1 MFNFI
6 QFRRVFTVTIT
17 VVLLTMSFIA
27 SAQEN
32 VPVSGT
38 ITDGVT
44 GEPLIG
50 VNVVLKGQPTGTIT
64 DFDGKYSL
72 EVPREGA
79 ILVFSYIGF
88 KSEEIPVEGR
98 FVLDVAMVPNVEMLE
113 ELVVIGYGK
122 VKKKDLTGAVAQ
134 ISSDNL
140 EQRTVS
146 SVTEAL
152 SGTMAGVQ
160 VSSVSGA
167 PGSEAFVAIRGI
179 STINNN
185 GVLWVVDGMP
195 VSSVNYLNLQ
205 DIESVHVLKDAS
217 SAAIYGAEAANGVVL
232 IETKKATKGIL
243 KVDFNVRSGVQRIL
257 KRPDI
262 ANASEYARIQN
273 AGWLNDGGD
282 PENVPYSDPDGL
294 GAGTDWW
301 DEVVRDDFSSLMQD
315 YYLSINKGEENFSV
329 STSLSYFQ
337 QDGVLKGGGYE
348 RINFRLNTEFKPTEK
363 LSIGENLIFSNQ
375 KTQNGLDDWMV
386 WDVQRVEPVTP
397 IYLPEYEQEGKNE
410 FSIFSPTIVDVGNPA
425 GALARNFSDDRSLS
439 TVGNLYLNYTPL
451 PFLTLRTEFGVE
463 MEIWENQWFA
473 PNYYIEETDQ
483 REINEVGH
491 HMGNKFVYNWNNIV
505 TYSESFG
512 GHNLSVMAATSTR
525 ADSWKSVNG
534 TGKNLP
540 SNHPDLR
547 YLTATSLG
555 WTANNGSY
563 SDVSRFSYLG
573 RLNYNFKDKY
583 LLMASIRRD
592 GSSKFPESN
601 RWATFPSV
609 SFGWVASQESFLQKF
624 DWLYLLKVRGA
635 WGQIGNDGIPY
646 WAQYSTIANYYYALG
661 ADQRVLLAKG
671 PDQVGNNK
679 LKWETVEDF
688 NVGLNLEVFD
698 GKLAGSFDYFRR
710 NTRDMLMQK
719 SLLGYMGAGYGRQW
733 ANVGSMEVQGWEFD
747 INLRNTSQS
756 GWKYSVGVNVS
767 QSLSTMKNVADG
779 ESIWEGND
787 QRLDL
792 LTYTAENSPIGAFY
806 GYVTD
811 GIFQNQ
817 EEVINH
823 TDEFGN
829 ILQPAAQPGD
839 FRFVDLDGDGRIT
852 PEGDRKIIGSPDALF
867 TFGLNINLSYKA
879 FDLRAL
885 FTGSYGN
892 EIITPIMAYTHSGSA
907 DYNSYQGLIDD
918 AWNGEGSSN
927 SQPRISN
934 NDPNLNFRYSDYY
947 ISDGSYLR
955 MKSLQIGFQLPKQ
968 WISRLRMKSLRLT
981 LNAENIFTLTNYEG
995 LDPDIGPYSS
1005 NILLRGV
1012 DWGNYPLPQAFTFGL
1027 NASF

>member
-1 MFNFI
+1 MINFI
-6 QFRRVFTVTIT
+6 QSRQVYPLLFALFFLAFGSTAFAQGE
-17 VVLLTMSFIA
+17 VL
-27 SAQEN
+27 
-32 VPVSGT
+32 VSGT
-38 ITDGVT
+38 VTDEAT
-44 GEPLIG
+44 GEPLLG
-50 VNVVLKGQPTGTIT
+50 VNVVLKGKPVGTIT

-72 EVPREGA
+72 DVPPKDA
-79 ILVFSYIGF
+79 VLIFSYIGF
-88 KSEEIPVEGR
+88 TSQEVQVDGR
-98 FVLDVAMVPNVEMLE
+98 SVVDVKLVSDAQMLE

-122 VKKKDLTGAVAQ
+122 VKKKDLTGAVSQ

-167 PGSEAFVAIRGI
+167 PGSEAFVAVRGI

-185 GVLWVVDGMP
+185 GVLWVVDGLP

-205 DIESVHVLKDAS
+205 DVESVHVLKDAS

-232 IETKKATKGIL
+232 IETKKAKKGAMSVNL
-243 KVDFNVRSGVQRIL
+243 NVRSGVQRIAR
-257 KRPDI
+257 KPSI
-262 ANASEYARIQN
+262 ANATEYAQIQN

-282 PENVPYSDPDGL
+282 PESIPYQNPESL
-294 GAGTDWW
+294 GEGTDWW
-301 DEVVRDDFSSLMQD
+301 DQVVRDDFSSLMQD
-315 YYLSINKGEENFSV
+315 YYLSINKGEENFNIS
-329 STSLSYFQ
+329 SSFSYFS

-348 RINFRLNTEFKPTEK
+348 RINFRLNTEFRPTK
-363 LSIGENLIFSNQ
+363 NLRIGENLIFSNQ
-375 KTQNGLDDWMV
+375 KTINGLDESLV
-386 WDVQRVEPVTP
+386 WDVQRVEPVSP
-397 IYLPEYEQEGKNE
+397 VYLPEYEQDGKNE
-410 FSIFSPTIVDVGNPA
+410 FSIFSPTIVDVPNPV

-439 TVGNLYLNYTPL
+439 TVGNIFLEYTPFS
-451 PFLTLRTEFGVE
+451 FLTFKTEFGAE

-473 PNYYIEETDQ
+473 PNYYIEEVDQ
-483 REINEVGH
+483 RDINEVGH
-491 HMGNKFVYNWNNIV
+491 HMGNKFAYNWNNIL
-505 TYSESFG
+505 TYSQSFG
-512 GHNLSVMAATSTR
+512 GHNLSVMAATTTR
-525 ADSWKSVNG
+525 GDTWKSVNG

-540 SNHPDLR
+540 SNNPDLR
-547 YLTATSLG
+547 YLNATSLG

-563 SDVSRFSYLG
+563 SDITRFSYLG
-573 RLNYNFKDKY
+573 RINYNFRDKY

-609 SFGWVASQESFLQKF
+609 SVGWVVSEESFMQKF
-624 DWLYLLKVRGA
+624 DWLYLFKVRGA
-635 WGQIGNDGIPY
+635 WGQIGNDGIPF

-661 ADQRVLLAKG
+661 ADQRVLLGRG
-671 PDQVGNNK
+671 PEQVGNNK

-688 NVGLNLEVFD
+688 NLGVNLEVFN
-698 GKLAGSFDYFRR
+698 GKLAGSFDIFRR

-733 ANVGSMEVQGWEFD
+733 ANVGSMEIQGWEFE
-747 INLRNTSQS
+747 INHRNSTSG
-756 GWKYSVGVNVS
+756 GWSYNVGLNVS
-767 QSLSTMKNVADG
+767 QSLSTMRNVADG

-806 GYVTD
+806 GFVTD
-811 GIFQNQ
+811 GLFQNQ
-817 EEVINH
+817 EDVINH

-829 ILQPAAQPGD
+829 ILQPSAQPGD

-852 PEGDRKIIGSPDALF
+852 PEGDRKIIGSPDVLF
-867 TFGLNINLSYKA
+867 TFGFNVGVNYKG
-879 FDLRAL
+879 FSLRAL

-892 EIITPIMAYTHSGSA
+892 EIITPVMAYTNSGSA
-907 DYNSYQGLIDD
+907 DYNSYQGLIND
-918 AWNGEGSSN
+918 AWNGEGSTN
-927 SQPRISN
+927 TQPRISN

-955 MKSLQIGFQLPKQ
+955 MKNIQIGYELPAQL
-968 WISRLRMKSLRLT
+968 ISRLRMKSLRIN

-995 LDPDIGPYSS
+995 LDPDIGPYAS

-1012 DWGNYPLPQAFTFGL
+1012 DWGNYPLPQTFTIGL